1 MNYIKHLTGFFDKV
15 VKDRTLNPTHVSV
28 YMALFQF
35 WNCNRFINPVSISR
49 DEVMR
54 ISKISSKATYHKCL
68 KNLHALG
75 YINYEPSYNPFKGSQ
90 DFLLNLSDQ
99 LKPMPKQ
106 EKNTNSK
113 NEAVFKPVTEK
124 VLEKY

>member
-1 MNYIKHLTGFFDKV
+1 
-15 VKDRTLNPTHVSV
+15 
-28 YMALFQF
+28 
-35 WNCNRFINPVSISR
+35 
-49 DEVMR
+49 MR

-90 DFLLNLSDQ
+90 VFLLNLSDQ

-124 VLEKY
+124 VLEKYWNRHWTQGKSYIEKDKKRKTDKNRY